1 MWVANGENVCFKLA
15 LKQGFSALVT
25 VISLIYS
32 AVCVAGSCLDLQKPA
47 VESIILLRW
56 AQFLSSTDFL
66 LVFLRRN
73 APRHGVAFLPN
84 PRSTVCVLWLV
95 LDRIFS
101 SRSRRGAQGEA
112 ALLVGFVIVFSDSD
126 RVGRGEWSR
135 VYDACMVVRV
145 YLSGLRAPCMPRRCL
160 RRLETR
166 HPYHLGGVFWYGSS
180 ISIIIYLSLIR
191 GISSV
196 ADGKN
201 SDYALRAM
209 QGCKAGGS
217 P

>member
-1 MWVANGENVCFKLA
+1 MVQKNHTGPYLSKFTYSC
-15 LKQGFSALVT
+15 SARQNPL
-25 VISLIYS
+25 
-32 AVCVAGSCLDLQKPA
+32 
-47 VESIILLRW
+47 VES
-56 AQFLSSTDFL
+56 
-66 LVFLRRN
+66 
-73 APRHGVAFLPN
+73 
-84 PRSTVCVLWLV
+84 
-95 LDRIFS
+95 
-101 SRSRRGAQGEA
+101 A
-112 ALLVGFVIVFSDSD
+112 ALTACPDRYSEYRSGHAVKSAQISHLRPVCD

-196 ADGKN
+196 ADGENKCYRN
-201 SDYALRAM
+201 TVPLLPCRLQQHEHSH
-209 QGCKAGGS
+209 
-217 P
+217 